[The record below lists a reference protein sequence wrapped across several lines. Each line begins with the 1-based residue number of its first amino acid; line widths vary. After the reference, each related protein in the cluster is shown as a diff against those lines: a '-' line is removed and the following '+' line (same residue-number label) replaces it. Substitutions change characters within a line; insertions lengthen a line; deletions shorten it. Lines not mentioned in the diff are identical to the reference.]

1 MHGLK
6 RCFFHEQFQIEINF
20 LKEFLE
26 WHDAYKYENVKLDAN
41 EEHSPL
47 D

>member
-1 MHGLK
+1 MIS
-6 RCFFHEQFQIEINF
+6 IEIVF

-26 WHDAYKYENVKLDAN
+26 WHDAYKSFENVKLDAN
-41 EEHSPL
+41 EELFPL